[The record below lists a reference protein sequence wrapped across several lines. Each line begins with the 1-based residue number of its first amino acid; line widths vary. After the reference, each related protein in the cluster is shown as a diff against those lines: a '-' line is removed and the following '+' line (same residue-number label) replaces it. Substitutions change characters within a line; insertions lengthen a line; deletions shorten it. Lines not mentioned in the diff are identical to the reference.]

1 MAAPSFFARLI
12 GGSAERD
19 GQAHALETLAE
30 RSLPSFAPADTARAD
45 ARAGIA
51 EGLAVKLLGGCFE
64 NRHQTLMPHTLNFG
78 VLPREHAELLIL
90 VMAAAA
96 QADGQI
102 DPSEE
107 RQIPIALERVGA
119 GEAEAGR
126 LREAFATPHPLGPL
140 LAQVHAAGLGAHA
153 YAAALLAIN
162 RSNRVN
168 QLFLDYLAARLAL
181 APDVAESLES
191 RYRT

>member
-1 MAAPSFFARLI
+1 MAAPSFFARFL
-12 GGSAERD
+12 GGSADRD
-19 GQAHALETLAE
+19 GHAHTLESLAE
-30 RSLPSFAPADTARAD
+30 RSLPSMERPGAAKADP
-45 ARAGIA
+45 RAGIA
-51 EGLAVKLLGGCFE
+51 EGLAVKLLSGWLE

-78 VLPREHAELLIL
+78 VLPPEHAELLIL

-96 QADGQI
+96 QADGEI

-107 RQIPIALERVGA
+107 RQIPLALERVGA

-126 LREAFATPHPLGPL
+126 LRHAFTTPRPLGPL
-140 LAQVHAAGLGAHA
+140 LAQVHVAGLGAHA